1 MRQNLPDLY
10 IISFHPQKEHSL
22 ANSRTPIYMNQNSIL
37 LKRHSRK
44 KREDFIF
51 EEEDFN
57 PNGGNFKFII
67 LQIFHMVQYN
77 IWKFTI
83 DSLRFSFI
91 GYGRWSEWSSCSRS
105 CGAGERTRTR
115 KCQDVTRC
123 HDGDVELKF
132 CFLRKCNVNTM
143 KK

>member
-1 MRQNLPDLY
+1 MIQRRST
-10 IISFHPQKEHSL
+10 IIVICMAIVAGIVHSQSRKEHSL
-22 ANSRTPIYMNQNSIL
+22 ANSRTPIYMNQNNIL

-57 PNGGNFKFII
+57 PNGG
-67 LQIFHMVQYN
+67 
-77 IWKFTI
+77 
-83 DSLRFSFI
+83 
-91 GYGRWSEWSSCSRS
+91 YGHWSEWSSCSRS

-115 KCQDVTRC
+115 KCHDVTRC

-132 CFLRKCNVNTM
+132 CFLRKCNVKT
-143 KK
+143 K